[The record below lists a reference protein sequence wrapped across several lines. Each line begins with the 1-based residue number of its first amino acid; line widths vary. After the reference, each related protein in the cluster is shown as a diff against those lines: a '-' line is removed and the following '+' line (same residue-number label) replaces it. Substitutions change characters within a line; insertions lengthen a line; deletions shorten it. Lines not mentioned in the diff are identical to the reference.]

1 MCNTFA
7 HFSHIHRG
15 NLIFCACVCVC
26 AIKMAAVYQ
35 IPENG
40 TEQITRDQ
48 RSSRAEGG
56 SLEDSC
62 EGKLLSVSGPAGCGR
77 V

>member
-1 MCNTFA
+1 
-7 HFSHIHRG
+7 
-15 NLIFCACVCVC
+15 
-26 AIKMAAVYQ
+26 MAAGHQ

-48 RSSRAEGG
+48 MSTRAEGG
-56 SLEDSC
+56 SLEDSR
-62 EGKLLSVSGPAGCGR
+62 EGKLLSESGPAGCGR

>member
-1 MCNTFA
+1 M
-7 HFSHIHRG
+7 
-15 NLIFCACVCVC
+15 C
-26 AIKMAAVYQ
+26 AIKMAAGYQ

-40 TEQITRDQ
+40 TEEITKDQ
-48 RSSRAEGG
+48 MSTRAEGG